1 LRDISKDDIKK
12 DFSIQFQ
19 GHNISKIDNHYFAIF
34 DDLSIKSNSYDNGE
48 KKYLNGNILPIFF
61 ADKYFHMLLDNV
73 ALAEYSKSIIENL
86 NVQLFVVQYPIHEG
100 IASGEISSDPES
112 FLSFLKNKRFNHNA
126 FIYDE
131 KNNFEYFKDIS
142 LIYNNKN
149 IFYGQTMNVAIE
161 KCFTFIGDDLDLLAL
176 YESDP
181 ETYLQYYFSDGTRD
195 YSKGYTSKLWVIKGI
210 NRLKDRLK
218 ESYRVTNKSRKI
230 YISRIQ
236 ASKLFKD
243 NQDENNFNRIFE
255 NELLVEDAFKNNG
268 FEIVSFEGMSFID
281 QYEAINESSEMAGY
295 NGTNLLNSVLSQSP
309 IKVIEIRPSSNN
321 AQFDYINFSKIFEN
335 NHIFLSE
342 NDIMDVKNT
351 EIWR

>member
-1 LRDISKDDIKK
+1 
-12 DFSIQFQ
+12 
-19 GHNISKIDNHYFAIF
+19 
-34 DDLSIKSNSYDNGE
+34 
-48 KKYLNGNILPIFF
+48 
-61 ADKYFHMLLDNV
+61 
-73 ALAEYSKSIIENL
+73 
-86 NVQLFVVQYPIHEG
+86 
-100 IASGEISSDPES
+100 
-112 FLSFLKNKRFNHNA
+112 
-126 FIYDE
+126 
-131 KNNFEYFKDIS
+131 
-142 LIYNNKN
+142 
-149 IFYGQTMNVAIE
+149 MNVAIE